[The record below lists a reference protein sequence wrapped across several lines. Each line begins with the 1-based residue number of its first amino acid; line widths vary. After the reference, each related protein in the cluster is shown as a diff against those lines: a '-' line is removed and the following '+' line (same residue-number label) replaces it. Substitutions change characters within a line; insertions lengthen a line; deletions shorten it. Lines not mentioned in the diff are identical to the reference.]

1 MPQPRLSMRKIR
13 EVMRLHAAGLTGR
26 QIAQSAGMA
35 RSTVAECLRRA
46 EEAGLA
52 WPLPESLTE
61 TTLEQR
67 LYPATTPSSEP
78 RPAADWAWVRRPP
91 GFE

>member
-1 MPQPRLSMRKIR
+1 MRKIR

-46 EEAGLA
+46 KEAGRA
-52 WPLPESLTE
+52 
-61 TTLEQR
+61 
-67 LYPATTPSSEP
+67 
-78 RPAADWAWVRRPP
+78 
-91 GFE
+91 